1 MQEVSLTF
9 ELCLIEDT
17 SKSKSLGQFYMSS
30 ITTVRVPGVKGQGSG
45 GGALTMRTAL
55 SMSQSLNMMRGD
67 FPPSSRETFFRLLTA
82 QLEQTQNNNNDRKGR
97 GSPHRRASGRYLFMI
112 CLPMGVEPVKPSLRT
127 SGCSDRRCPTIPPVH
142 VEGQRDQP
150 PLTIPGIAASGCGA

>member
-1 MQEVSLTF
+1 M
-9 ELCLIEDT
+9 
-17 SKSKSLGQFYMSS
+17 LGQFYMSS
-30 ITTVRVPGVKGQGSG
+30 VTTVCVPRVRGR
-45 GGALTMRTAL
+45 GALTMRTAL

-82 QLEQTQNNNNDRKGR
+82 QLEQTQNNNNNRKGC
-97 GSPHRRASGRYLFMI
+97 GSPHWQASGHYLFMI
-112 CLPMGVEPVKPSLRT
+112 CLPMGVEPVKPSLRM

-150 PLTIPGIAASGCGA
+150 PLTIPGIAASGRGAPRTGEDHYLILAGC